1 MTKEEIGK
9 QIEAL
14 RKECGVSTYEL
25 EQKGIH
31 PSLPA
36 TNIYR
41 IQTYVAVRKLEFEN
55 YCFEITQVV
64 CAGGRETILQQKRTT
79 HYHKAIGI
87 AVCINS

>member
-1 MTKEEIGK
+1 MGAASYSSDKLIAHVNAG
-9 QIEAL
+9 
-14 RKECGVSTYEL
+14 S
-25 EQKGIH
+25 
-31 PSLPA
+31 P
-36 TNIYR
+36 
-41 IQTYVAVRKLEFEN
+41 IQTYVAVKKLEFEN